1 LPTRIARVALAVSR
15 KKVLMAL
22 WIQITPGSDEPI
34 YLQIVEQVG
43 ETIAKGQLAIGD
55 KLPAVRKLAS
65 ELVINPNTVARAYTI
80 LEQSGLVT
88 TKTGSGTFVA
98 DPSLRGKDA
107 ADINMLADRMDGILS
122 RGLNLG
128 LESQDII
135 AMFKDRLEKF
145 TKTRQGLSGQHGKR
159 R

>member
-1 LPTRIARVALAVSR
+1 MPTKISRVALEVSR

-43 ETIAKGQLAIGD
+43 EAIAKGQLAVGD

-98 DPSLRGKDA
+98 DPALRGKDA

-145 TKTRQGLSGQHGKR
+145 IKTRQGGRQKK
-159 R
+159 